1 MERLPSLAPIIV
13 APPIAVI
20 VHSCIKQHLRFTV
33 ERDLNGHQA
42 MAVSPGSCSLPPLVL
57 GNSADSETFRLDPV
71 SGLGLVGKQA
81 KCVWPLCVL
90 NPTFCALMQLPKGRH
105 DRGERGRGKGIGVSA
120 WAAPLIALAAGPVQD

>member
-81 KCVWPLCVL
+81 KCVGRCVCSTQ
-90 NPTFCALMQLPKGRH
+90 PF
-105 DRGERGRGKGIGVSA
+105 
-120 WAAPLIALAAGPVQD
+120 APSCSFPRAVMIVGSAAGAKELG